1 MEGKTC
7 CVTGHRD
14 IPAEEMAPVKEALR
28 REIKKAVNDGFTVFL
43 SGFADG
49 VDQYFAEMILELQNK
64 NPDLK
69 LIAVLPYQKRK
80 DSLCQKEHT
89 NTLLDAC
96 AEVIVIQEEY
106 RPNVYSKR
114 NRYMVEHADRVIAV
128 YDGREK
134 GGTVKTIRYAHQ
146 FRKELREIPVGL
158 ILDKNR
164 TNLGQNRR

>member
-14 IPAEEMAPVKEALR
+14 IPAEETAHVKEALR
-28 REIKKAVNDGFTVFL
+28 REIGKAVNDGFTVFL

-69 LIAVLPYQKRK
+69 LIAQPT
-80 DSLCQKEHT
+80 HA
-89 NTLLDAC
+89 LLDAC

-164 TNLGQNRR
+164 TNLGQNRI